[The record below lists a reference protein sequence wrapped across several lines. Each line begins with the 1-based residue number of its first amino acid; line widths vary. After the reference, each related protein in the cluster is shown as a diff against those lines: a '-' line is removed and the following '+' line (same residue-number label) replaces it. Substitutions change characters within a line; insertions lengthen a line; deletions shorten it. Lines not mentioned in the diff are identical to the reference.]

1 MPSESHSFKR
11 LVLGLQLSAPDR
23 AMRFAAELAKLLDL
37 DLLGLFLEDSG
48 LREFAGIPFARE
60 LRPLGGGWRSLDVD
74 QLTHDLEISIRG
86 VERSFAQAVKDL
98 ARRSQFE
105 VTRGPVREVLG
116 SMSGTGDIVMIV
128 EPASAAARVS
138 AQFAGLIEAAFRSTA
153 AVLLVPPR
161 IVRTKGPIVAIATAA
176 GDPSIMA
183 AAAIAVAAKETL
195 VVIEAGKQVRG
206 KVETSRLA
214 TDTGLTV
221 QRIVG
226 GELSPDP
233 HACLEVMRA
242 LQERLV
248 VMARTPFDGAIASA
262 IGAARQVPVLV
273 IEPERLRS
281 GEGAPGP

>member
-1 MPSESHSFKR
+1 
-11 LVLGLQLSAPDR
+11 
-23 AMRFAAELAKLLDL
+23 
-37 DLLGLFLEDSG
+37 
-48 LREFAGIPFARE
+48 
-60 LRPLGGGWRSLDVD
+60 
-74 QLTHDLEISIRG
+74 
-86 VERSFAQAVKDL
+86 
-98 ARRSQFE
+98 
-105 VTRGPVREVLG
+105 
-116 SMSGTGDIVMIV
+116 
-128 EPASAAARVS
+128 
-138 AQFAGLIEAAFRSTA
+138 LIEAAFRSTA